1 MVQYW
6 FGARGTTTCILF
18 LCKPEVGTD
27 AQLQWVNVTLD
38 HQMESAA
45 KNTLLE
51 VTVPS
56 QGWKR
61 ETPALLIGSTSTV
74 PSKLVQCIWDLD
86 FIELEELLPSNKII
100 QALEEGVI
108 SRPDGSSLGL
118 ANPSQLRVA
127 GISTWS

>member
-1 MVQYW
+1 MVQDW
-6 FGARGTTTCILF
+6 FGARGTTTCMLF
-18 LCKPEVGTD
+18 LCKPEVWTD

-61 ETPALLIGSTSTV
+61 ETPALLFGSTWAANSPV
-74 PSKLVQCIWDLD
+74 KAGPVHVG
-86 FIELEELLPSNKII
+86 P
-100 QALEEGVI
+100 
-108 SRPDGSSLGL
+108 GL
-118 ANPSQLRVA
+118 H
-127 GISTWS
+127 